1 VRSSEELVL
10 PGQQS
15 QRKSAQA
22 VVDAIREVRPRSHR
36 NWRRRRLWVL
46 EFERHHGTEQR
57 VKT

>member
-1 VRSSEELVL
+1 L

-22 VVDAIREVRPRSHR
+22 VVDAIREVRPRSDR

-57 VKT
+57 LKT